1 MGFDGL
7 GDAAEPTQRRVT
19 RLLGRHTLA
28 HVLAGRLG
36 DVPVDLGTQF
46 AFTSCAAAKETEQ
59 AREKDSQGG
68 HDRSS

>member
-7 GDAAEPTQRRVT
+7 GDAAELAQRQAT
-19 RLLGRHTLA
+19 CLLRRHALA

-36 DVPVDLGTQF
+36 DVPVDLGTQLP
-46 AFTSCAAAKETEQ
+46 FTSRIAAKETEQ
-59 AREKDSQGG
+59 AREKDSQGS